1 MAVVMGEAAKLMG
14 VLQNQSIPDRWS
26 EWESVCVC
34 VCISTLGIVYIYA
47 IYVYACP
54 YTHTYSSEAH
64 KNQIKQ
70 VRNSEF
76 NITTFK
82 KYNPS
87 VLFFSQDLKKCFLSK
102 H

>member
-26 EWESVCVC
+26 ECVC
-34 VCISTLGIVYIYA
+34 VYIFLHLVGIVYIDA

-64 KNQIKQ
+64 KNQIK
-70 VRNSEF
+70 
-76 NITTFK
+76 
-82 KYNPS
+82 
-87 VLFFSQDLKKCFLSK
+87 
-102 H
+102 